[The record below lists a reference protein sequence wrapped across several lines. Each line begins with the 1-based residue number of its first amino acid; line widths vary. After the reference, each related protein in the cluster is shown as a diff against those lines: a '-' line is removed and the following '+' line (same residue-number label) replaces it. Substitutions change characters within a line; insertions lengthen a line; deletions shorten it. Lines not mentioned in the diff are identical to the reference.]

1 MARSHLRD
9 LVIANRILAN
19 EGVVDAFGHV
29 SIRSPDNS
37 ARYFM
42 SRSRAP
48 ELITADD
55 LMEFTLDG
63 EATDL
68 QGRTLY
74 GERMIHGAIYESR
87 PEVNAVVHNHAYE
100 VIPFGVTG
108 VPLRPIMHCC
118 AVIGSDIPTWD
129 IRDKFGEGDHL
140 VVNMDQGRD
149 LVHCLGNR
157 RVALMKRHGCV
168 ISGRSLREAV
178 MTAVYLQVNAQLLL
192 QSLQL
197 GTPDYLTP
205 FEVEKCTA
213 RQISPLALDRAWE
226 YWCARAGADKI

>member
-1 MARSHLRD
+1 MTPDHLRD

-29 SIRSPDNS
+29 SIRHPDNP
-37 ARYFM
+37 ARYIM

-48 ELITADD
+48 ELITLDD

-63 EATDL
+63 EAIDL
-68 QGRTLY
+68 QGRTPY
-74 GERMIHGAIYESR
+74 GERMIHGATYEAR
-87 PEVNAVVHNHAYE
+87 PEVHAVIHNHAYE

-108 VPLRPIMHCC
+108 VPLRPVMHTCG
-118 AVIGSDIPTWD
+118 VIGSDIPTWD
-129 IRDKFGEGDHL
+129 IREKFGEGDHL
-140 VVNMDQGRD
+140 VVNMEQGRD
-149 LVHCLGNR
+149 LVRCLGDR

-168 ISGRSLREAV
+168 VAGRTLREAV
-178 MTAVYLQVNAQLLL
+178 MTAVYLQVNAKLVL

-205 FEVEKCTA
+205 LEVERCTA
-213 RQISPLALDRAWE
+213 RQVTPLAMDRAWE
-226 YWCARAGADKI
+226 YWSVRAGANDL

>member
-1 MARSHLRD
+1 MTTSHLRD

-29 SIRSPDNS
+29 SVRSPNNPN
-37 ARYFM
+37 RYFM

-68 QGRTLY
+68 QGRTPY
-74 GERMIHGAIYESR
+74 GERMIHGAVYESR

-140 VVNMDQGRD
+140 LFQRI
-149 LVHCLGNR
+149 NR
-157 RVALMKRHGCV
+157 RFNLFLVQFF
-168 ISGRSLREAV
+168 SSLFYYNHLETLLWFNFEERFDGIKTTEFGFNF
-178 MTAVYLQVNAQLLL
+178 TEKFGEYLL
-192 QSLQL
+192 
-197 GTPDYLTP
+197 
-205 FEVEKCTA
+205 
-213 RQISPLALDRAWE
+213 
-226 YWCARAGADKI
+226 

>member
-1 MARSHLRD
+1 MTPAHLRD
-9 LVIANRILAN
+9 LVVANRILAN
-19 EGVVDAFGHV
+19 EGTVDAFGHV
-29 SIRSPDNS
+29 SIRNPDNP

-48 ELITADD
+48 ELITVDD

-63 EATDL
+63 EANDL
-68 QGRTLY
+68 RGRTPY
-74 GERMIHGAIYESR
+74 DERMIHGAVYEAR
-87 PEVNAVVHNHAYE
+87 PEVNAVIHSHAYE

-118 AVIGSDIPTWD
+118 GVIGSEIPTWD

-140 VVNMDQGRD
+140 VVTMDQGRD
-149 LVHCLGNR
+149 LVHCLGDR

-168 ISGRSLREAV
+168 VTGENVREAV
-178 MTAVYLQVNAQLLL
+178 MTAVYLQVNAKLLL

-205 FEVEKCTA
+205 LEVEKRTT
-213 RQISPLALDRAWE
+213 RVNGQRGLDRAWE
-226 YWCARAGADKI
+226 YWCVRAGAEKI